1 MKRHV
6 TYSNVAATLALIF
19 SMAGGAL
26 AASHYLIT
34 STKQIKPSVLAQLRG
49 HVVGQRGSE
58 GPRGRD
64 GAVGPRGEVGAAG
77 PGGPAGRNGP
87 TGSKGA
93 TGLSGST
100 GQQGPTGPSGV
111 GVSREECK
119 MVNGPP
125 EHVSCFLKS
134 KATETGGWS
143 ATMRAAKGTEQAE
156 TQGVVSFPLPLKVG
170 EKVKLNYRDEEQSK
184 TPTAPCLGSV
194 NEPIAEPGNLCVYRG
209 GAGSGSKEKGEGSID
224 NNAKF
229 FKFEDFLGE
238 SFTETGFAN
247 SGDEGVDIVFRTNQ
261 YNETT
266 PITLLKE
273 AILNA
278 KGSWAVTAK

>member
-19 SMAGGAL
+19 TMAGGAL

-49 HVVGQRGSE
+49 HVVGQRGRE

-77 PGGPAGRNGP
+77 SRGPAGTNGA

-111 GVSREECK
+111 GVSREACE
-119 MVNGPP
+119 MVNVPT
-125 EHVSCFLKS
+125 EHISCFLKS

-143 ATMRAAKGTEQAE
+143 ATMRATSGTEQAE
-156 TQGVVSFPLPLKVG
+156 TQGVVSFPIPLKVG
-170 EKVKLNYRDEEQSK
+170 EKVKLNYRNEEQSK
-184 TPTAPCLGSV
+184 TATAPCLGSV
-194 NEPIAEPGNLCVYRG
+194 NEPLAEPGNLCVYRG
-209 GAGSGSKEKGEGSID
+209 GGGFGSKEKGID
-224 NNAKF
+224 RNAKF
-229 FKFEDFLGE
+229 ARFEDFFGE
-238 SFTETGFAN
+238 SFTETGLAN
-247 SGDEGVDIVFRTNQ
+247 SGDQGVDIVFRTTQ
-261 YNETT
+261 YDEET
-266 PITLLKE
+266 PITSLKAE